1 MKDEYRTKKD
11 LIEEL
16 HKLRKQIVKLKSSKM
31 IKPKQKETATLNFLE
46 NLFRTTA
53 DGIMVTDHQSYI
65 SMVNESTAKML
76 GYSQD
81 ELIGKYMGELSP
93 KENNYEER
101 IKAFTT
107 ELFEKGIITG
117 YQHSWLR
124 KDGRII
130 DCETSV
136 ALLKDEEGNVAG
148 AVGSIRDITERKKS
162 EEVLLES
169 EGKYR
174 GVVNNIGIGVSLIS
188 PNMEILSLNNQ
199 MQQWF
204 PEADVSTKP
213 ICYKTFNNPPRERV
227 CSYCP
232 TFKTLQDGQV
242 HESITDTPQDD
253 KIIHY
258 RIISSPLINKEGKIT
273 SAIEMVEDI
282 TEQKTAQEKLLDYQK
297 QLKTLTSQIT
307 LTEEKERKRFAEYL
321 HNEIGQH
328 LFASQI
334 QAGRLKNSFD
344 SKEDAKILN
353 DVINNLKQ
361 IIDKSRSL
369 TFELSSP
376 ILYELGLKKALE
388 WLGENIHKQH
398 NLVVTLNDDKQEKPL
413 DDDMKMFLYQA
424 VRELLTNVAKHAQ
437 TQNAIVSIKKEN
449 SNIQICVEDNGV
461 GFDPSHEQSSD
472 YSNNRFGLFHISERI
487 EQFGGQI
494 EIESQPNCGTQITL
508 VAPLKNRV

>member
-16 HKLRKQIVKLKSSKM
+16 QKLRKQNAKLEASKM
-31 IKPKQKETATLNFLE
+31 KQPEHKIKDTKNFLE

-53 DGIMVTDHQSYI
+53 DGIMATDHQSYI
-65 SMVNESTAKML
+65 TMVNKSTAKML

-93 KENNYEER
+93 KENNYKER

-107 ELFEKGIITG
+107 KLFEEGIITN

-136 ALLKDEEGNVAG
+136 ALLKDEEGNAIG
-148 AVGSIRDITERKKS
+148 AVGSIRDVTERKKS
-162 EEVLLES
+162 EEALLES

-204 PEADVSTKP
+204 PEADVSKKP

-232 TFKTLQDGQV
+232 TFKTLHDGQV
-242 HESITDTPQDD
+242 HESITDTPRDE
-253 KIIHY
+253 KVLHY
-258 RIISSPLINKEGKIT
+258 RIISSPLKDKEGKIT

-282 TEQKTAQEKLLDYQK
+282 TEQKAAEEKLLYYQK
-297 QLKTLTSQIT
+297 QLKALTSQIT

-334 QAGRLKNSFD
+334 QVEQLKNSFD
-344 SKEDAKILN
+344 SKEDTKILD

-388 WLGENIHKQH
+388 WLGENIHKQY

-424 VRELLTNVAKHAQ
+424 VRELLTNVVKHAQ
-437 TQNAIVSIKKEN
+437 TKNALVSIKKEN
-449 SNIQICVEDNGV
+449 STIHICVEDNGV
-461 GFDPSHEQSSD
+461 GFDPSQEHSLNN
-472 YSNNRFGLFHISERI
+472 SNNRFGLFHISERI
-487 EQFGGQI
+487 EHFGGQI

-508 VAPLKNRV
+508 VAPLKNSV